1 MATNYTTKTAA
12 LKATKADMRQVA
24 VSKKIEIGSGDT
36 ATKITDEAVSA
47 EDLLVDVEG
56 TRTSVKTLIST
67 AETSAKDAASEA
79 LAEAKGELT
88 EAIGAVSDKV
98 DNMKMGIDIGTD
110 SSESPEDDPA
120 SGVTNAPAA
129 FNAVSKLNF
138 RGSYVT
144 VVEDPETKEVTLWI
158 NKSTA
163 YPEYD
168 TATPFD
174 MDTTDTDGGSSVVTN
189 QELSTTA
196 VKLFTPPSDNAY
208 TCTSGT
214 NVNAVLV
221 KDNSNFGKTFYKLR
235 TADGL
240 ETFRVSSTQA
250 LFIRTTYNG
259 TNGDWQKIDFGTKAG
274 RTHTIGQGYGDG
286 VTASPFSGSSYATIG
301 TASDALYVR
310 YSVQPFTSAQAPDG
324 RVPNTSEAEVKM
336 IINWDALLTLD
347 GGAATVEYAFAP
359 NTTTDLTTLTPV
371 KLVDKF
377 FTEYKDATVSTITPS
392 YVTKSLSDK
401 VSGLRYAKS
410 GTTVKVDVKG
420 ISNTQWKAS
429 NQSDTRIVIDA
440 AGSSTDITAKVADC
454 TLSSGTATGSDA
466 VYDYTMP
473 EGKTITAGSTNND
486 GSLKIS
492 VTPYSTKACTA
503 KSDNTLKGF
512 WGSIPTSDATHENF
526 GVESGSGGYRMKTP
540 TSTSVDFV
548 STEDVTTH
556 SIDVNGTTCC
566 SAVCQYG
573 KLYHPASAAADAE
586 GTTYS
591 TSLPACFIRKFTGS
605 SKPNTFKL
613 EGINLIQSGKV
624 QIWWKDGG
632 NWYDLSKAVTG
643 SVAHSDK
650 SAGSTDTITKTI
662 LTADGETSRTDMLIA
677 IVVQPGASY
686 IGPIT
691 ATFA

>member
-12 LKATKADMRQVA
+12 LRATKADMRQVA

-36 ATKITDEAVSA
+36 ATKITDSEVSA

-56 TRTSVKTLIST
+56 TRTSVKDLVST
-67 AETSAKDAASEA
+67 SVGAAKD
-79 LAEAKGELT
+79 ELT
-88 EAIGAVSDKV
+88 EAIGEVSDKV
-98 DNMKMGIDIGTD
+98 DNMKLGIDIGTD
-110 SSESPEDDPA
+110 SSESPEDDPE

-144 VVEDPETKEVTLWI
+144 VVEDPVTKEVTLWI

-163 YPEYD
+163 YPDYD

-174 MDTTDTDGGSSVVTN
+174 MDTTSKENNAVVTT
-189 QELSTTA
+189 QALSTSA
-196 VKLFTPPSDNAY
+196 VKLFTPPSDNNY
-208 TCTSGT
+208 TCTTGT

-221 KDNSNFGKTFYKLR
+221 KDGANFGKTFYKLR
-235 TADGL
+235 TANGL

-259 TNGDWQKIDFGTKAG
+259 TAGEWKKIDFGTKAG
-274 RTHTIGQGYGDG
+274 RTHTIGQGYAEG
-286 VTASPFSGSSYATIG
+286 VTASPFSGDSYATIG
-301 TASDALYVR
+301 TTSDALYIR

-336 IINWDALLTLD
+336 IVNWDALLTLD

-377 FTEYKDATVSTITPS
+377 FTEYKDATVTTITPS
-392 YVTKSLSDK
+392 YVSKSWTDK
-401 VSGLRYAKS
+401 ISGLRYAKS
-410 GTTVKVDVKG
+410 GTTVKVNVTG
-420 ISNTQWKAS
+420 INYTQWKAS

-440 AGSSTDITAKVADC
+440 ADSSTDITAKVADC
-454 TLSSGTATGSDA
+454 TLSKGSATGSDA

-473 EGKTITAGSTNND
+473 EGKTITAGSTNNN
-486 GSLKIS
+486 GNLKIS

-503 KSDNTLKGF
+503 KTEETTLKGF
-512 WGSIPTSDATHENF
+512 WGSVPTSDETHENF
-526 GVESGSGGYRMKTP
+526 GVESGTGGYRMKTP

-556 SIDVNGTTCC
+556 SIDVNGTICC

-573 KLYHPASAAADAE
+573 KLHHPASAAPDGD

-605 SKPNTFKL
+605 KEPDTFTLKAD
-613 EGINLIQSGKV
+613 NLIQSGKV
-624 QIWWKDGG
+624 QVWWKDG
-632 NWYDLSKAVTG
+632 NSWYDLSTPKKGSVTHTG
-643 SVAHSDK
+643 SNTIAK
-650 SAGSTDTITKTI
+650 SI
-662 LTADGETSRTDMLIA
+662 LSSSGESQVKDMLIA
-677 IVVQPGASY
+677 IVVQPGATA

-691 ATFA
+691 ATYA